1 MATPPGPATPGNP
14 ISFDDIRNLVNY
26 VPNVDVAIKD
36 IITYQYNDGIVN
48 DYTFYGAFYPV
59 STSPSGGAGTLNA
72 NVSMFYDIES
82 DTGTD
87 VNFSSGS
94 PAWVND
100 IDCTFT
106 DATNLG
112 SYSFIGPNWVNQV
125 QFLGIPYGT
134 QGGNIPH
141 WYEVD
146 IGVGLNPVN
155 PPPPPPL
162 PNVNIEYDNGGGWVA
177 FPGSP
182 FNTPGGYT
190 SGNISMP
197 ANGNTL
203 YVRVY

>member
-48 DYTFYGAFYPV
+48 DYTFYGAYYPV

-72 NVSMFYDIES
+72 NVGMFYDIES
-82 DTGTD
+82 DTGID
-87 VNFSSGS
+87 INFSSGS

-100 IDCTFT
+100 IDCSFT
-106 DATNLG
+106 DATFLG
-112 SYSFIGPNWVNQV
+112 SYSQAGPNLVNNV
-125 QFLGIPYGT
+125 QFFTIPYGT

-141 WYEVD
+141 WYQVD
-146 IGVGLNPVN
+146 IQVGLNPVI
-155 PPPPPPL
+155 PPPPPPFA
-162 PNVNIEYDNGGGWVA
+162 NVNIEYDNGGGWTA

-182 FNTPGGYT
+182 FNNAGSYT
-190 SGNISMP
+190 SGSISTP
-197 ANGNTL
+197 TNGNTL